1 MSNVHIPF
9 KPEKNDDGRNHAL
22 SLFQD
27 EETGALEV
35 AHIVDGRIEGEPF
48 RFSGLS
54 PLFLIMVDAMVCNFD
69 SFRRIDVTLE
79 LVSSN
84 DNID

>member
-9 KPEKNDDGRNHAL
+9 KPQKNDDGRNHAL

-54 PLFLIMVDAMVCNFD
+54 PLFLIMADAMVCNFD